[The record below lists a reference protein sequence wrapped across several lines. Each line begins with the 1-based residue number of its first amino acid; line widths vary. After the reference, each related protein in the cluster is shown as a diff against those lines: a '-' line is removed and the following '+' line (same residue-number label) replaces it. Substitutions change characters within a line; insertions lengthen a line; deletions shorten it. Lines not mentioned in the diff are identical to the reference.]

1 VSLLSATL
9 RVKVENAQE
18 LAAMLRET
26 FPGALDGNVQDA
38 VQRVAQ
44 LMFAEAV
51 RLCPVRTGY
60 LQSTIRLEPRGKW
73 TFLLSARAPYASFV
87 EWGTRFIAPRLFMTR
102 AIELHEWEMMM
113 EVWNATSRTVDEVLH

>member
-1 VSLLSATL
+1 L

-18 LAAMLRET
+18 LAAFLRET

-38 VQRVAQ
+38 VQRVSQ
-44 LMFAEAV
+44 LMFADAV
-51 RLCPVRTGY
+51 RLCPVRTGF

-102 AIELHEWEMMM
+102 AVELHEWEMMM
-113 EVWNATSRTVDEVLH
+113 EVWSAVEKTAKEALR